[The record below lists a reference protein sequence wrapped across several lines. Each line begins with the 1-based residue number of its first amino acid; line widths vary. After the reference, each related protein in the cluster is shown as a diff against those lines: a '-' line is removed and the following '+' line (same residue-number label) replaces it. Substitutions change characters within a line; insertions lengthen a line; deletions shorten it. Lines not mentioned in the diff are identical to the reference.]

1 MIKNKDRVSFLI
13 DYIEGLEIKDEKG
26 GIYTGYVESVDF
38 PNKGNVIVKTEEDGQ
53 TIEERAVVK
62 NSIPGQTVKFMVN
75 KKKHGKCE
83 GRLLEVVCQADTE
96 TNERCEHFGKCGGC
110 VYQTVKYEEQLKMKE
125 NAVKKLLAPVI
136 NTEYEWEGI
145 IGSPVSS
152 EYRNKMEFSFG
163 DEVKD
168 GPIAL
173 GLHKR
178 NSMYDIVTVTGCKIV
193 DNDYRKYSSVY
204 MIMHLRKSHL
214 LPQNEARGVS

>member
-1 MIKNKDRVSFLI
+1 MK
-13 DYIEGLEIKDEKG
+13 KG

-38 PNKGNVIVKTEEDGQ
+38 PNKGNVVVRTEEDGQ
-53 TIEERAVVK
+53 VIEEKAVVK

-110 VYQTVKYEEQLKMKE
+110 VYQTVRYEEQLKMKE
-125 NAVKKLLAPVI
+125 VAVKKLLDHVI

-193 DNDYRKYSSVY
+193 DNVTEKYLSVY
-204 MIMHLRKSHL
+204 MIMHLKKI
-214 LPQNEARGVS
+214 